1 MSLTDDY
8 IRWLE
13 DFFALCDNNQD
24 KLSEWEK
31 KFVIDQHTRY
41 EEHGAAM
48 SLSPKQRAVLM
59 RIDDKLSGGDGR

>member
-1 MSLTDDY
+1 MALEEDY

-13 DFFALCDNNQD
+13 DFFQRCDDNQT

-31 KFVIDQHTRY
+31 NFVRDQHTRY

-48 SLSPKQRAVLM
+48 SLSPKQRAVLTK
-59 RIDDKLSGGDGR
+59 IDDKITEGAGQ